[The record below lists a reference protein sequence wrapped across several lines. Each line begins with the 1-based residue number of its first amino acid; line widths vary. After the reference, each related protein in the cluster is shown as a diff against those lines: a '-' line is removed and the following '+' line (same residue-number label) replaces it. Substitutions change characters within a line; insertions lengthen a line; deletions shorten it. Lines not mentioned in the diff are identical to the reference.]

1 MRSQVSN
8 TTIITPVSNSPQPPV
23 RRRRAQSVQAVQGI
37 SRIHDSEPRR
47 RVSLFESNV
56 SASFSSFP
64 YVSYT
69 SSDDFN
75 LYLCS
80 VPKKLFSISKK
91 KTLRFSYFFLSVLA
105 VLHILFFFVGEPVLD
120 IIFTNPI
127 TRVHIHKT
135 INPSFAIQLPKKS
148 C

>member
-8 TTIITPVSNSPQPPV
+8 TTIITPVSISPQPPV

-91 KTLRFSYFFLSVLA
+91 KNFTVQLFFPLCARCFTHIIFFLSENLF
-105 VLHILFFFVGEPVLD
+105 LILF
-120 IIFTNPI
+120 
-127 TRVHIHKT
+127 
-135 INPSFAIQLPKKS
+135 LPTQ
-148 C
+148 